1 MSRSTCITRAAR
13 RRALHWLLA
22 PALWLLAAT
31 TAWAVPRPAD
41 AVMQRLAAD
50 PTWRGLLH
58 MGVPGQP
65 SEVLSTDFF
74 LSPAG
79 SADPKAELAATLDAY
94 DAPWD
99 EPQDA
104 HPRCRFPARYLWLSW
119 QGLLPGHDARDA
131 RCGRLARWA
140 KLDRL
145 QSVSLLEV
153 SGYFG
158 NPASSFGHTLLRLN
172 TIDGSEAGGLLD
184 TSLNFGALVPEN
196 EIIPVYIFK
205 GLSGGYEAGFSDKF
219 FFAHDR
225 VYSRTEFR
233 DIWDHELALDER
245 QRDLLALHL
254 WEIIGRKFR
263 YYFLTENCAWRIA
276 EVLELVTGAKSLRA
290 RGAVWYAPA
299 ELFHRLDDA
308 ARETGKPLV
317 RSVRFLPSAERT
329 LRAQLSRLDAA
340 ERDHFDQSVAQ
351 PRPDVPAAVSMLAPQ
366 RRADFLEA
374 LLAYYQFRLVGQEEG
389 RQDPDDVAA
398 KNATLRA
405 RLALPASALQERR
418 VPQRPTPSLGM
429 PPMLTSIGASHD
441 RTGTRAQLRW
451 VPYGNELAGLHGLDN
466 GELVVLDTRISVGRK
481 PRARLDGLDVIR
493 VRKFNNPGV
502 RIPGESLWS
511 WQTQLGWRRPV
522 ALRPDGVARLRA
534 YAAFGLG
541 RAVTL
546 GEGLVAYGVV
556 DGVVQSG
563 PVRPLRLEPNAGLV
577 LGSGDIKAWLYVAP
591 ASFDDAGVRRNRVGL
606 QATRRLG
613 REDALRLEL
622 VRAGTTDVTLA
633 WERHW

>member
-1 MSRSTCITRAAR
+1 MRAAR
-13 RRALHWLLA
+13 RRALPWLLA
-22 PALWLLAAT
+22 PALWLFAAT

-41 AVMQRLAAD
+41 AVLQRLAAD

-58 MGVPGQP
+58 MGAPGQP

-79 SADPKAELAATLDAY
+79 SADPEAELAATLDAY

-119 QGLLPGHDARDA
+119 QGLLPGHDARDL

-145 QSVSLLEV
+145 VSVSLLEV

-172 TIDGSEAGGLLD
+172 TSDGGEAAGLLD

-245 QRDLLALHL
+245 QRDLLVLHL

-299 ELFHRLDDA
+299 ELFHRLQEA
-308 ARETGKPLV
+308 SRETGAPRV
-317 RSVRFLPSAERT
+317 RAVRFLPSAERT
-329 LRAQLSRLDAA
+329 LRARLGRLDAA
-340 ERDHFDQSVAQ
+340 ERDRFDQTVAR
-351 PRPDVPAAVSMLAPQ
+351 PRPDVPAAVSTLEPA
-366 RRADFLEA
+366 RRADVLEA
-374 LLAYYQFRLVGQEEG
+374 LLAYYQFKLAGQPED
-389 RQDPDDVAA
+389 RQDADDVAA

-405 RLALPASALQERR
+405 RLALPAAARQERR
-418 VPQRPTPSLGM
+418 EPDRPSPSLGM
-429 PPMLTSIGASHD
+429 APMLTSIGASHS
-441 RTGTRAQLRW
+441 RSGSRAHWRW
-451 VPYGNELAGLHGLDN
+451 VAYANELPGLHGLDN
-466 GELVVLDTRISVGRK
+466 GELVVLDTRISVGREQ
-481 PRARLDGLDVIR
+481 RARFDGLDVIR
-493 VRKFNNPGV
+493 VRKFNTPGV
-502 RIPGESLWS
+502 RLPGESLWS
-511 WQTQLGWRRPV
+511 WQTQMGWRRPV
-522 ALRPDGVARLRA
+522 ASGRDGVAGLRA

-541 RAVTL
+541 QAVTL
-546 GEGLVAYGVV
+546 GDGIVAYAMV

-563 PVRPLRLEPNAGLV
+563 RVRPLRLEPNAGLV
-577 LGSGDIKAWLYVAP
+577 LSSGDTKAWFYVLP
-591 ASFDDAGVRRNRVGL
+591 ASFDDAGARGRRVGL

-613 REDALRLEL
+613 RDDALRLEL
-622 VRAGTTDVTLA
+622 LRAGTTGITLA
-633 WERHW
+633 WDRHW

>member
-1 MSRSTCITRAAR
+1 MRAVLRCVLA
-13 RRALHWLLA
+13 WLLLQ
-22 PALWLLAAT
+22 ALWLLAAPS
-31 TAWAVPRPAD
+31 AWALPRPPA
-41 AVMQRLAAD
+41 AVMQGLAAD
-50 PTWRGLLH
+50 PSWRGLLH
-58 MGVPGQP
+58 MSAPGQP
-65 SEVLSTDFF
+65 SEVLSADYF
-74 LSPAG
+74 LSPIG
-79 SADPKAELAATLDAY
+79 STDPEAELAATLDAY
-94 DAPWD
+94 DTPWD
-99 EPQDA
+99 EPLDA

-119 QGLLPGHDARDA
+119 QGLLPGHDARDG
-131 RCGRLARWA
+131 RCRRLSAWA

-145 QSVSLLEV
+145 VSVSLLEV

-172 TIDGSEAGGLLD
+172 TTDGSEGAALLD

-205 GLSGGYEAGFSDKF
+205 GLSGGYEAGFSDKL

-233 DIWDHELALDER
+233 DIWDHELSLDER
-245 QRDLLALHL
+245 QRDLMVLHL
-254 WEIIGRKFR
+254 WEIVGRKFR

-276 EVLELVTGAKSLRA
+276 EVLELVTGATSLRA

-308 ARETGKPLV
+308 ERETRKPLV
-317 RSVRFLPSAERT
+317 RAVRFLPSAERT
-329 LRAQLSRLDAA
+329 LRARLGRLDAA
-340 ERDHFDQSVAQ
+340 EREHFDQTVAR
-351 PRPDVPAAVSMLAPQ
+351 PRPDVLAALSTLAPA

-374 LLAYYQFRLVGQEEG
+374 LLAYYQFRLAGQEEG
-389 RQDPDDVAA
+389 RQHPDDMGA

-418 VPQRPTPSLGM
+418 VPERPTPSLGVS
-429 PPMLTSIGASHD
+429 PMLTSIGASHG
-441 RTGTRAQLRW
+441 RAGTRAQLRW

-466 GELVVLDTRISVGRK
+466 GELVVLDTRISAGRE
-481 PRARLDGLDVIR
+481 PRARLDGLDLIR

-502 RIPGESLWS
+502 RIPGESRWS

-522 ALRPDGVARLRA
+522 ASRPDVVAGLHG

-541 RAVTL
+541 QALTL
-546 GEGLVAYGVV
+546 GEGVVAYGMV

-577 LGSGDIKAWLYVAP
+577 LRSGHTKAWLYVTP
-591 ASFDDAGVRRNRVGL
+591 ASFDDAGVRRTRAGL

-613 REDALRLEL
+613 REDALRFEL
-622 VRAGTTDVTLA
+622 VRAGTTGVTLA
-633 WERHW
+633 WDRHW